1 MAKGSGALVGAFLF
15 VIGGTISFK
24 STPAAAKRGATIIL
38 TKVAL
43 SIILG
48 LIVGKLLNNNFLGLS
63 ALSIIRAMS
72 GANNAMYAGIVHDFG
87 DEIDEGAVG
96 ITILSVGPYVTM
108 IALASSGL
116 DSFSVITLIATILPL
131 LVGVILANIFPAVK
145 KILNDGMNACIVV
158 VGFALGCTMN
168 FKQIFV
174 GGASGILLGV
184 IVTLVG
190 GIITIGTDKLTGGS
204 GVAGAAISSTA
215 GAAMATPAAL
225 SAVDSSYKAI
235 EATATAQITASVVV
249 TAILTPFLTA
259 WVAKRNKK
267 KLATVSQVND

>member
-116 DSFSVITLIATILPL
+116 ASFSVITLIATILPL